1 MTMSNPLF
9 STYSQGENRVTAT
22 LLAVFER
29 LSFAIV
35 EQILQAVMEEPE
47 TTLVSFQNQPAG
59 PKSVPDARIFASFS
73 YWIETKTARDAVR
86 LSQVRN
92 HLEALDHAGYGPAE
106 TKRLLVLTPDA
117 HMPAGLQRIG
127 DDRVVWSAFENL
139 VTAVQDA
146 IQVDEDWLSSSAPL
160 PTEAERELLR
170 ELVQFLA
177 SEGLVG
183 EAQDRVLIVAARKAY
198 PEYLRYGLYFCQP
211 NRSFRRSSHLGFYYK
226 GEVQP
231 EFPKIYG
238 SVESIRMDEETVRG
252 DLELAEEQR
261 QRLLD
266 VLGQLRED
274 GDTRIGKQTKV
285 IFLSRSD
292 SEETLEIG
300 SPIRNDLASES
311 GRTIAFTQG
320 QRYVTLEAVQE
331 EPETTSELVR
341 LAEEG

>member
-1 MTMSNPLF
+1 MSNPLF

-127 DDRVVWSAFENL
+127 DDRVVWSNFENL

-146 IQVDEDWLSSSAPL
+146 IQVDEDWLASSAPL

-183 EAQDRVLIVAARKAY
+183 DTHDRVLIVAARKAY
-198 PEYLRYGLYFCQP
+198 PEYRRYGLYFCQP
-211 NRSFRRSSHLGFYYK
+211 NRSFRRSVRLGFYYK
-226 GEVQP
+226 GEVQA
-231 EFPKIYG
+231 EFPKIRA
-238 SVESIRMDEETVRG
+238 SVESIRIDEEAVRS
-252 DLELAEEQR
+252 DPELTPEQR

-266 VLGQLRED
+266 AIAQLQEEGNPRS
-274 GDTRIGKQTKV
+274 GKQEKV
-285 IFLSRSD
+285 LFLSPPD
-292 SEETLEIG
+292 SEETLNIA
-300 SPIRNDLASES
+300 SPIRNDLTSDS

-331 EPETTSELVR
+331 EPATTSELLR
-341 LAEEG
+341 LVEEG